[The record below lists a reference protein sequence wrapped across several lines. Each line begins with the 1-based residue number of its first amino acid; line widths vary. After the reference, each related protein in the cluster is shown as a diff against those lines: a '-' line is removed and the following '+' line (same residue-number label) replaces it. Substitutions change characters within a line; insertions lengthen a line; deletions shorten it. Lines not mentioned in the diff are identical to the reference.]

1 MPEGRAA
8 AAGVCGLLG
17 GTFDPVHCAHLA
29 LARAALESGIVDRLR
44 IVPAGHPPH
53 RAAPA
58 ASAADR
64 LAMVRLA
71 VGSLPRDLAV
81 RCEVDSSEVARAAPS
96 YTIDTL
102 ERLRTTLG
110 PRQPLAL
117 ILGADAF
124 LGLPTWHRWNE
135 LLANAHLLI
144 TERPGHRLDPVR
156 LPEALRQVV
165 DERFRADARELA
177 SVPAGLVASFDMPA
191 IDLSATRVRAL
202 LACGEGGV
210 EAASKLLPADVVRYI
225 HEHHLYSGTDG
236 YTRTAADRH

>member
-1 MPEGRAA
+1 MPDRPADA
-8 AAGVCGLLG
+8 TGVCGLLG
-17 GTFDPVHCAHLA
+17 GTFDPIHCAHLA
-29 LARAALESGIVDRLR
+29 LARAVLDSRIVASLR
-44 IVPAGHPPH
+44 IVPAGRPPH
-53 RAAPA
+53 RAPPVAP
-58 ASAADR
+58 AADR

-71 VGSLPRDLAV
+71 IGSLPHDLAA
-81 RCEVDSSEVARAAPS
+81 RCEVDSGEVARAAPS

-124 LGLPTWHRWNE
+124 LGLPTWHRWDE

-144 TERPGHRLDPVR
+144 TERPGHGLDRER

-165 DERFRADARELA
+165 DERFRADGRELA
-177 SVPAGLVASFDMPA
+177 SAPAGLVASFDMPA

-202 LACGEGGV
+202 LATGERGV